1 MKKFFLLVAA
11 AMMAVICAE
20 AQQVQTVDKD
30 GQPIPY
36 ASVFTEAGDFIGT
49 TDLDGVISD
58 VKGAEV
64 VSVSHVAYKS
74 KKVKIGDLPSFG
86 GSEGGRRVTLED
98 ADFNLPEISVTK
110 KPLVYVQTYYRIIYQ
125 SEDDDM
131 PIYYYR
137 AGVLNNSYDK
147 ATKKVSADEDHL
159 SASNIGIFK
168 TILNTVLNANI
179 KKMANLRM
187 KSVETR
193 MKQAYKDIDIS
204 FVADGPGRQRITD
217 KFGTVGAV
225 ADNHDKGERRY
236 SYDSHLMSRHKIQ
249 TTGTD
254 KKKAKVEKRDSQK
267 KNRKDQDFC
276 VYRIDENGNYEPED
290 FVMSQL
296 ATSYDDEKDKGHTN
310 IMIQVFNVER
320 AYVTKAELKQL
331 KKEKKM
337 KMTYQNLQDLER
349 SHNIPPLPAELQ
361 KRINEIVK

>member
-1 MKKFFLLVAA
+1 MLMRTIIIIIHVIVA
-11 AMMAVICAE
+11 AMMAAVG
-20 AQQVQTVDKD
+20 AQAQRIQTVDEG

-36 ASVFTEAGDFIGT
+36 ASIFTEAGDFIGT
-49 TDLDGVISD
+49 TGLDGVISD

-64 VSVSHVAYKS
+64 VSVTHVAYKS
-74 KKVKIGDLPSFG
+74 KKVKVGQG
-86 GSEGGRRVTLED
+86 GRVTLED
-98 ADFNLPEISVTK
+98 ADFDLPGITVTK

-125 SEDDDM
+125 SEDDEM

-147 ATKKVSADEDHL
+147 TTKKTSTDEEHL
-159 SASNIGIFK
+159 TACNIGIFK
-168 TILNTVLNANI
+168 TMINTVLNTHI
-179 KKMANLRM
+179 KKMANMRM
-187 KSVETR
+187 KTVETR
-193 MKQAYKDIDIS
+193 MKETYKDIDIS

-225 ADNHDKGERRY
+225 NDNQDKGERRY
-236 SYDSHLMSRHKIQ
+236 SYDTHLMSRHKIQ
-249 TTGTD
+249 ATGSD
-254 KKKAKVEKRDSQK
+254 KRKAKAEKREERK

-276 VYRIDENGNYEPED
+276 VYHIDENGNYAPED

-296 ATSYDDEKDKGHTN
+296 ATSYDDEKGKSHTS
-310 IMIQVFNVER
+310 IMMQVFTVDR

-337 KMTYQNLQDLER
+337 KMTRQNLQDLER